1 MLVRVN
7 SHDSGQTLGGAR
19 VREEPV
25 AVELINTVWADRDG
39 LHDALATTR
48 DATAWLTQ
56 VKDRLPHVRPS
67 RGRARARLTHSE
79 AEQLRRLR
87 DAIRRVAVDVTDD
100 RRTVEPHGAEFP
112 TMDEALQII
121 NSTAASL
128 PPRLLHRVDGD
139 VIADRKAADPLR
151 AAIAGIA
158 VDAVPLLA
166 GDSDRGPLRAC
177 LAPACVLYFVQDH
190 ALREW
195 CSPACGNRARVARH
209 YKRAQEAKSRSS
221 TR

>member
-7 SHDSGQTLGGAR
+7 SHDSGQTLGGAP

-39 LHDALATTR
+39 VHDALVTTR
-48 DATAWLTQ
+48 DATAWLNQ

-67 RGRARARLTHSE
+67 RGRARARLTLSE

-87 DAIRRVAVDVTDD
+87 DAIRRVAADVTDD
-100 RRTVEPHGAEFP
+100 PRTVEPHGAEIP
-112 TMDEALQII
+112 TIDEALQVI
-121 NSTAASL
+121 NSAAGSW
-128 PPRLLHRVDGD
+128 PARLLHRVDGD
-139 VIADRKAADPLR
+139 VIANRSAVDPLR
-151 AAIAGIA
+151 AAISGFA

-166 GDSDRGPLRAC
+166 GDHDRGALRAC

-190 ALREW
+190 TLREW

-209 YKRAQEAKSRSS
+209 YKRAQEAKRRSS
-221 TR
+221 TG